1 MFGGIRLGRIAGLE
15 VILDWSLLIIFS
27 LILLSLALGVFPA
40 WHPDWSGLLAWTVAA
55 AAAIL
60 FFVSILLH
68 EMSHA
73 LVGRAVG
80 IQIPRITLF
89 MFGGMAQMEGEPPS
103 WRAEL
108 GMALI
113 GPVTSLMLGIVFLAL
128 AGSLAGHIDF
138 DPEHPQKVLALL
150 GPVPTLL
157 MWLGQINILLAIFNL
172 VPGFPL
178 DGGRALRALLW
189 GATGD
194 LHRATRWA
202 SRGGQ
207 AFAWL
212 LAGIGIAMM
221 FGVAVPP
228 FGRGLV
234 SGLWLVFIGW
244 FLNNAATMGYRQ
256 LVVRDALEDVPVSRL
271 MLRNIT
277 TVDPG
282 QSVDE
287 LIEQQLMPSGQR
299 AFPVTENAR
308 LVGLVSLQ
316 DLHRVPRDQW
326 RLTAVKSIMTPRSRL
341 IAMTPRDSAGNALSL
356 LARQNLNQLPVIEDE
371 RVVGMLRREDIIKW
385 LSLQADAHL
394 GGAGLSTKR

>member
-15 VILDWSLLIIFS
+15 VILDWSLLIVFS
-27 LILLSLALGVFPA
+27 LILVSLGVGVFPA
-40 WHPDWSGLLAWTVAA
+40 WHPDWSTMLAWTIAA

-80 IQIPRITLF
+80 IRIPRITLF

-108 GMALI
+108 VMALI
-113 GPVTSLMLGIVFLAL
+113 GPVTSLILGVVFLTL
-128 AGSLAGHIDF
+128 AGSLAGGIEL
-138 DPEHPQKVLALL
+138 DPEHPREALALL

-189 GATGD
+189 GLTGD
-194 LHRATRWA
+194 LQRATRWA

-212 LAGIGIAMM
+212 LTGIGIAMM
-221 FGVAVPP
+221 LGIPVPP

-271 MLRNIT
+271 MLKKIT
-277 TVDPG
+277 MVDPG
-282 QSVDE
+282 ESVHD

-299 AFPVTENAR
+299 AFPVTENTR

-316 DLHRVPRDQW
+316 DLNRVPRDHWSQ
-326 RLTAVKSIMTPRSRL
+326 TAIKTIMTPRSRL
-341 IAMTPRDSAGNALSL
+341 TTVAPHDSAGNALSL
-356 LARQNLNQLPVIEDE
+356 LARQNLNQLPVVDGEH
-371 RVVGMLRREDIIKW
+371 VVGMLRREDIIKW
-385 LSLQADAHL
+385 LSLQADAHP
-394 GGAGLSTKR
+394 GGTGLSAKD